1 MGLFDD
7 DTSRKRDEVRI
18 GVSEREDDD
27 TKLKSDVE
35 EKVGR
40 KEKTNQRDTGSKSV
54 SLEDVHEQNERIIE
68 LLEKM
73 VGEKN
78 DIGSGDSISDRR
90 NNRNSTKD
98 DDEGMRGG
106 MDELL

>member
-7 DTSRKRDEVRI
+7 ETSRKRDEVRI
-18 GVSEREDDD
+18 GVSEREED
-27 TKLKSDVE
+27 TELKSDVE

-40 KEKTNQRDTGSKSV
+40 KEKTNRRDTGSSSV

>member
-7 DTSRKRDEVRI
+7 ETSRKRDEVRI
-18 GVSEREDDD
+18 GVSEREED
-27 TKLKSDVE
+27 TELKSNVE

-40 KEKTNQRDTGSKSV
+40 KKKTNNRDKGSSSV
-54 SLEDVHEQNERIIE
+54 SLDDVHEQNERIIE

-90 NNRNSTKD
+90 NNRTDTKD